1 MYKRLFRSGVLALVL
16 GVSLVGCT
24 GMEGTGEY
32 QNIALLRTT
41 ERQRAVNSV
50 VWSIAYIKDP
60 RTNLCFAYRWG
71 GESSHGGPSLATVP
85 CEAIPPQLLTV
96 AR

>member
-1 MYKRLFRSGVLALVL
+1 MCKRLFQSGVLALVL

-24 GMEGTGEY
+24 EKEGVVDHR
-32 QNIALLRTT
+32 NLALLGTM
-41 ERQRAVNSV
+41 ERQQMVNSI

-71 GESSHGGPSLATVP
+71 GQDQGGPSLATVP
-85 CEAIPPQLLTV
+85 CEVIPPQLLTV
-96 AR
+96 SR

>member
-1 MYKRLFRSGVLALVL
+1 MYKRLFQSGVLALVL

-24 GMEGTGEY
+24 EKEGVTD
-32 QNIALLRTT
+32 QNLALLGTM
-41 ERQRAVNSV
+41 ERQQMVNSI
-50 VWSIAYIKDP
+50 VWSIGYIKDP

-71 GESSHGGPSLATVP
+71 GDARGGPSLATVP
-85 CEAIPPQLLTV
+85 CEVIPQRLLTV